1 MKFKK
6 EKPQDAPRSKRQT
19 FWERIWASTIV
30 FYTFAATFVV
40 WKTLGKYGV
49 NPIGFF
55 IVDLITSWFY
65 GLSTARLAVS
75 VYKKRMR
82 EIQKWGF
89 YSALNFLIPDIYIL
103 SFARHMPADTYYI
116 FFGVVGILA
125 SFSIAGVVRQI
136 RAYKAEH
143 RQDNR

>member
-1 MKFKK
+1 MKIKK
-6 EKPQDAPRSKRQT
+6 VKAQDAPRSKRQK
-19 FWERIWASTIV
+19 FWERMWASTIV
-30 FYTFAATFVV
+30 IYTFGATFVV

-103 SFARHMPADTYYI
+103 SFARHMPTDTYYI

-125 SFSIAGVVRQI
+125 AFSIAGVVQQI
-136 RAYKAEH
+136 RTYNTEH
-143 RQDNR
+143 KES